1 MRYEIFKRETLLLEV
16 RPEKGLNQSETA
28 GITKSYIS
36 KIENNINEV
45 RISALQKLLT
55 RLRRS
60 TGIIH

>member
-45 RISALQKLLT
+45 RISALQKLFNQA
-55 RLRRS
+55 
-60 TGIIH
+60 